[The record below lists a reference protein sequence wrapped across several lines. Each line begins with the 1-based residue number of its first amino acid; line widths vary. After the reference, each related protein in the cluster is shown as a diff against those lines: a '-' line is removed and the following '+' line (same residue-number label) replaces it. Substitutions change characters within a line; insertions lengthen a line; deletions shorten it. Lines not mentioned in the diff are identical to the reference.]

1 MSKNKDTTNC
11 IMYPGNNL
19 LSTLFKSLAC
29 SVKNQLIGRIRTNN
43 VHHDVKEIQ
52 IVKGS
57 VKPLAE
63 GYTFKPYFE

>member
-1 MSKNKDTTNC
+1 MC
-11 IMYPGNNL
+11 CL
-19 LSTLFKSLAC
+19 LRLEPINWPFS
-29 SVKNQLIGRIRTNN
+29 N